1 MTTGVATTR
10 TTIPVTIHG
19 VRLDMCVSV
28 GGLDALTSRAVDRRS
43 GVSGSANLPSPRVFR
58 HGAAPSF
65 RGAGFWC
72 VRGPATAGP
81 PVPLTTERS
90 RPQEHQHGE
99 HAARLAA

>member
-19 VRLDMCVSV
+19 VRLDMWVSV

-43 GVSGSANLPSPRVFR
+43 GVSGSANLPSPRVGR

-72 VRGPATAGP
+72 VRVPGGGWAAATSHDRAVTTAG
-81 PVPLTTERS
+81 TS
-90 RPQEHQHGE
+90 
-99 HAARLAA
+99 ARRAPGAT